1 MIMSKKERFADWLY
15 WKGTRWVM
23 ILLLVVVAILSI
35 KKWIVGFIIAEVV
48 AIIYVAWMIKY
59 EKNYQKRVDK

>member
-1 MIMSKKERFADWLY
+1 MSNKERFADWLY

-35 KKWIVGFIIAEVV
+35 KKWIVGFVIAEVV

>member
-1 MIMSKKERFADWLY
+1 MNKKERFADWLY
-15 WKGTRWVM
+15 WKGTKWVM
-23 ILLLVVVAILSI
+23 ILLLVVVAILSV
-35 KKWIVGFIIAEVV
+35 KEWIVGFVIAEVV